1 MIKNPLYVKNRI
13 KQNTEEKKSS
23 SLTCHLDRSSM
34 HFILQQNHLF
44 YLLCIFIT
52 QTISIPINDFLSTK
66 QSDRLEENRLF
77 DGKSMTLST
86 TTQSSS
92 TSDGMTTRHSYDFNL
107 KIIAIL
113 VGCVIFVFGVAR
125 LCVIFFNPS
134 RSANNN
140 VSSNRRTSVVGPQIA
155 TIRQDNFKPDLPP
168 AYAEAITTIDNDE
181 SKLPSYDELRNGN
194 T

>member
-1 MIKNPLYVKNRI
+1 
-13 KQNTEEKKSS
+13 
-23 SLTCHLDRSSM
+23 M

-52 QTISIPINDFLSTK
+52 QTISIPINDFLLTK

-77 DGKSMTLST
+77 HGKSVTLST
-86 TTQSSS
+86 TTQSSP
-92 TSDGMTTRHSYDFNL
+92 TSNGTIKHNSYNFNL

-113 VGCVIFVFGVAR
+113 IGCVIFVFGVAR
-125 LCVIFFNPS
+125 LCVIFCNPA

-168 AYAEAITTIDNDE
+168 AYAEAITTIDNDD
-181 SKLPSYDELRNGN
+181 SKLPSYEELRNAN